1 MVVRLALK
9 RVLRVLRG
17 VPLLKIPPLMEMLVE
32 ESILRAILREVLFK
46 EPMSYRVR
54 LRVILQKRWRLSVLT
69 VLAHSIFLKTTIDVI
84 TLIQI
89 TATEQ

>member
-32 ESILRAILREVLFK
+32 ESILREVLLK
-46 EPMSYRVR
+46 EPMSSRVR
-54 LRVILQKRWRLSVLT
+54 LRVILQKRGRLSVLR
-69 VLAHSIFLKTTIDVI
+69 VLAHSIFLKTTMDVI

>member
-1 MVVRLALK
+1 MVLRLALK

-32 ESILRAILREVLFK
+32 ESILREVLFK